1 MKDRQNNPLLKV
13 KEFGQSIWLD
23 YISREIINNGKLKKL
38 IDEDG
43 ICGVTSNPSI
53 FEKAIDKGKE
63 YKDTIH
69 NLVLEDKSK
78 EDIYEELTIQDI
90 QSTADILRPVFDEA
104 HGQDGFISLEVSPYL
119 AHKTEETINEARHLW
134 RRANRSN
141 VMIKVPAIRE
151 SIPAIRQLIS
161 AGLNINITLLFGLDR
176 YKEVIEAY
184 LSGLEDRLQA
194 GKPIG
199 NIASVASFFL
209 SRIDVLVDPIL
220 KKIID
225 EGGQKSEIAR
235 SLVGQ
240 TAISNA
246 KLAYRIYQETFSSDR
261 FRTLSEN
268 GAHTQ
273 RLLWASTSTKNP
285 EYSDIKYVEPLIGPD
300 TINTMPEETIDAY
313 RDHGNPAKRLEE
325 GVDKAFQNLQKLK
338 EIGIDINE
346 VTHQLEVEAVDKFIQ
361 PYDKLMQTLDR
372 TIKTEQQDKNTA
384 K

>member
-176 YKEVIEAY
+176 YQEVIEAY

-209 SRIDVLVDPIL
+209 SRIDVLVDPML

-225 EGGQKSEIAR
+225 EGGQKAEIAR

-246 KLAYRIYQETFSSDR
+246 KLAYRIYKETFSSDR
-261 FRTLSEN
+261 FRTLSEK